1 MPWEQDGQG
10 AGADGRS
17 APTARGRRVRV
28 AFPGLLRPAPQR
40 PSSQETRQ
48 RQQRPSP
55 LLAAI
60 ESLDC
65 DRPRSQGEA
74 GNAGGGGGD
83 AEPPP
88 LSNISLGRGWA
99 CWHKPVFQ
107 ARSLSAQGTW
117 VSSATVTRFRVK
129 ESLGGPGREPLP
141 SSHAF
146 ISHLLHQEYPLSFQM
161 FADSWGPRT
170 ATHTDSSRETPRPA
184 QAARMASEPG
194 QEAAFLFRAA
204 TYRGCSHRTPP
215 RHPRPLRGGNAISR
229 KPALGTQLGGGSLYL
244 RGSKEY
250 RKDHTETLEVP
261 RELLGT
267 VGDTR
272 ATVSHPP
279 PTQGSRPDLS
289 SHTRT

>member
-1 MPWEQDGQG
+1 M
-10 AGADGRS
+10 
-17 APTARGRRVRV
+17 RV

-55 LLAAI
+55 SLAAI

-88 LSNISLGRGWA
+88 LSNISLGWGWA

-184 QAARMASEPG
+184 QAARMTSEPG

-215 RHPRPLRGGNAISR
+215 GHPQATARRERHLSEAGTWNAVGR
-229 KPALGTQLGGGSLYL
+229 GSLYL

>member
-60 ESLDC
+60 KSLDC

-141 SSHAF
+141 SFHAF

-170 ATHTDSSRETPRPA
+170 ATHTD
-184 QAARMASEPG
+184 
-194 QEAAFLFRAA
+194 
-204 TYRGCSHRTPP
+204 
-215 RHPRPLRGGNAISR
+215 
-229 KPALGTQLGGGSLYL
+229 
-244 RGSKEY
+244 
-250 RKDHTETLEVP
+250 
-261 RELLGT
+261 
-267 VGDTR
+267 TR
-272 ATVSHPP
+272 C
-279 PTQGSRPDLS
+279 DD
-289 SHTRT
+289 

>member
-1 MPWEQDGQG
+1 MCAW
-10 AGADGRS
+10 
-17 APTARGRRVRV
+17 
-28 AFPGLLRPAPQR
+28 
-40 PSSQETRQ
+40 PSRACSD
-48 RQQRPSP
+48 
-55 LLAAI
+55 L
-60 ESLDC
+60 
-65 DRPRSQGEA
+65 PRSVLALRKPDNGSKGQVPYSLPSRASTVTVPAAKGRQA
-74 GNAGGGGGD
+74 TRAGGGGD

-107 ARSLSAQGTW
+107 APSLSAQGTW
-117 VSSATVTRFRVK
+117 LSSATVTRFRVK
-129 ESLGGPGREPLP
+129 ESLGGPGREPLT

-215 RHPRPLRGGNAISR
+215 DTPGHCAE
-229 KPALGTQLGGGSLYL
+229 GTPSL
-244 RGSKEY
+244 
-250 RKDHTETLEVP
+250 
-261 RELLGT
+261 
-267 VGDTR
+267 
-272 ATVSHPP
+272 
-279 PTQGSRPDLS
+279 GSRHLERSWEGDPSISGAQKSIAKITLK
-289 SHTRT
+289 H